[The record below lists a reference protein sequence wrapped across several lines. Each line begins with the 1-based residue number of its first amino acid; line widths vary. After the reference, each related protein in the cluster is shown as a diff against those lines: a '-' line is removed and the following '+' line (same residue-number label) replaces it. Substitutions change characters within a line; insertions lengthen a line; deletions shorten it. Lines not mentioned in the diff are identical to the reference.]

1 MVAGFRNR
9 SVVFLVSH
17 HTFRVRCTLLFLAF
31 RSRKEISRSA
41 KLYSGRR
48 RLYECQEPGRKFK
61 NVDLRGE
68 R

>member
-31 RSRKEISRSA
+31 PIEK
-41 KLYSGRR
+41 G
-48 RLYECQEPGRKFK
+48 
-61 NVDLRGE
+61 DLE
-68 R
+68 VS